1 MPMPMPIPV
10 HPSCPLCRA
19 SVRADR
25 LDNHLINIHLLGRP
39 ELLQEVLKALSK
51 IDGDL
56 LTCGFCRQQIKK
68 GRLAGHFLR
77 AHKPLFPDAAA
88 EKLQQPASAIQDTL
102 NGKVT
107 LDQKLF
113 SSLVNEKR
121 LVATRVE
128 RCECRQVVSFVEI
141 KPGTLKSF
149 DVDAESRLIGPHVCD
164 GKRSESIYAFSGG
177 AIDSNRRKH

>member
-1 MPMPMPIPV
+1 MPV
-10 HPSCPLCRA
+10 YPSCPLCGA

-51 IDGDL
+51 IDSDL
-56 LTCGFCRQQIKK
+56 LTCKFCRQKVKK

-77 AHKPLFPDAAA
+77 VHKPLFSDATA
-88 EKLQQPASAIQDTL
+88 ETLHQPAAAIQDAL
-102 NGKVT
+102 NGQVT

-128 RCECRQVVSFVEI
+128 RCECKQVVSFVEI

-149 DVDAESRLIGPHVCD
+149 DVDAEFRLIGPHVCD
-164 GKRSESIYAFSGG
+164 GKKSESIYAFSGG